1 MFGLLPVDM
10 LNGFLLREVG
20 VSPPI
25 TVAQLY
31 KIIILAFLFIRVN
44 TSEKVIII
52 SLFGLLLLPTAF
64 QVASSFDVKLLFID
78 SVMVIKWLSSVLAF
92 FYFRIIFIHKAHLL
106 KWVYRWMLF
115 SFLILVLNIFLRLFG
130 LGFPMYAMDTLEI
143 GSKGYFYAGNE
154 ASAVLLILSSFLMYW
169 YQLYNKKRS
178 FIIIGLLAILT
189 GLYLSSKTAILGT
202 IFTFIYFF
210 IFNPNRKRI
219 SIKKIVSL
227 LLRIFILLP
236 LALYLIVEYLKT
248 ADVMDRFSY
257 FWNELDVYTFIL
269 SNRNTYFFDFIEIFK
284 KEYNIIEMFIGVGIT
299 NYELINPNDI
309 IEIDFLDIFFA
320 YGIIGVSLFLF
331 YISFLLIQS
340 KIKSLNRKTYLFSIY
355 SKYIAILLIVLS
367 SLSGHVFNSGM
378 AAIYM
383 GCALSLM
390 YYKSKHKN
398 QFS

>member
-1 MFGLLPVDM
+1 M

-169 YQLYNKKRS
+169 YQLYNNRRS

-284 KEYNIIEMFIGVGIT
+284 KEYNIIEIFK
-299 NYELINPNDI
+299 
-309 IEIDFLDIFFA
+309 DIFFK
-320 YGIIGVSLFLF
+320 L
-331 YISFLLIQS
+331 
-340 KIKSLNRKTYLFSIY
+340 
-355 SKYIAILLIVLS
+355 
-367 SLSGHVFNSGM
+367 
-378 AAIYM
+378 
-383 GCALSLM
+383 
-390 YYKSKHKN
+390 
-398 QFS
+398 